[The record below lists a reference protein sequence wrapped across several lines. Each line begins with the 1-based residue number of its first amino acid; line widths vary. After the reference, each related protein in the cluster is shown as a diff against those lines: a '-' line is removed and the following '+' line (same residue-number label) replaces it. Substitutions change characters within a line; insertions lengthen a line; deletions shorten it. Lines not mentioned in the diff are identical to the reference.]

1 MRQDQTDTI
10 RALRDDELDFVT
22 GGSAESPFANVGCII
37 INSMGPKP
45 TYNPWL
51 DPYSPQ
57 RRGV

>member
-1 MRQDQTDTI
+1 MRKIQTITET
-10 RALRDDELDFVT
+10 RALRDDELDLVT
-22 GGSAESPFANVGCII
+22 GGTFASPFVNEGCII

-57 RRGV
+57 RRG